1 MFKVGEKFLRDECG
15 QEVEYE
21 IVRIDKEDAEYPY
34 ECFSVDT
41 LKEADKIAETEGTT
55 REDVLYYG
63 DYDFLDK
70 RSCFSEE
77 DVARCKNKIA
87 IKEIKLDVE
96 FYKNALESLID
107 AVSERLM
114 ESYEDKIWI
123 FKNSGISSEAFEKLG
138 YDNIACQLEDAEV

>member
-1 MFKVGEKFLRDECG
+1 MFKVGEKFVHLECG

-21 IVRIDKEDAEYPY
+21 IVRIDNEDAEYPY

-41 LKEADKIAETEGTT
+41 LKDADEIAKATKTT
-55 REDVLYYG
+55 RDDVLYYG
-63 DYDFLDK
+63 DYDFLDE

-77 DVARCKNKIA
+77 DISRCKYKA
-87 IKEIKLDVE
+87 VKLDVE

-107 AVSERLM
+107 AVSERLV

-123 FKNSGISSEAFEKLG
+123 FKNSGISSETFKKLG
-138 YDNIACQLEDAEV
+138 YDNIACQLEDAEE